1 MKILF
6 KIFNIISSKVIYIK
20 YIKEKLINLVNFSLF
35 FFKKKKE
42 EEEEREV
49 NSLIKVY

>member
-6 KIFNIISSKVIYIK
+6 IIFNVISSKITCIK
-20 YIKEKLINLVNFSLF
+20 YVKEKLIYLVHFSLF
-35 FFKKKKE
+35 FLLKKK
-42 EEEEREV
+42 EEEREV